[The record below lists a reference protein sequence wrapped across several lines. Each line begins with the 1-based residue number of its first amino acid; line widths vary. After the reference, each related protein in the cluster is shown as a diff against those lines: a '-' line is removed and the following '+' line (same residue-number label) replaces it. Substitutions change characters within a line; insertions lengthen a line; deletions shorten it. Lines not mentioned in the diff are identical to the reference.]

1 MHKKK
6 NYRFNVQKQKKN
18 SRYIY
23 SNCSPTSEV
32 HAALTLLFPAHL
44 YSDHFISLELLFV
57 FLSNSLNYIP
67 EKTAIMSRQEFLFCL
82 KIKATASKARE
93 NVSALR
99 WLFFFA
105 VVRQNEVIF
114 FTYILYGK
122 FVDFIKI
129 WKNNERYRSI
139 ALSFLN
145 MEF

>member
-6 NYRFNVQKQKKN
+6 ITVLTFKKQKKN

-23 SNCSPTSEV
+23 SNCSSTSEV
-32 HAALTLLFPAHL
+32 HATLTLLFPAHL
-44 YSDHFISLELLFV
+44 YSDHSISLELLFV

-105 VVRQNEVIF
+105 VVQQNEVIF
-114 FTYILYGK
+114 FTYIW
-122 FVDFIKI
+122 KI
-129 WKNNERYRSI
+129 CRFYKD
-139 ALSFLN
+139 LKK
-145 MEF
+145 